1 MKTYEEI
8 TDEILEKG
16 FEVTCFD
23 LMLRKHGI
31 EPFLISQGLKILIEE
46 YGEKLGSYFC
56 TALSRFLEDDF
67 GSMADE
73 DDMFYGYEYGC
84 YESPLGDT
92 PSTGAIMIHREGDYM
107 FNSHIV
113 MYLQFER

>member
-8 TDEILEKG
+8 KDEILIRG
-16 FEVTCFD
+16 FEVTYIDFI
-23 LMLRKHGI
+23 LSEHGI
-31 EPFLISQGLKILIEE
+31 EPFLTSQGIGILIEE
-46 YGEKLGSYFC
+46 YGEELESYFC
-56 TALSRFLEDDF
+56 TALDRFVKGDF

-92 PSTGAIMIHREGDYM
+92 PNTGALMIHREGDYI
-107 FNSHIV
+107 FDSHIV